1 MDNSFVAS
9 QTAGVMKQLFGFSLS
24 LVLAL
29 GFGAMPELAVAADPP
44 VIEVWKT
51 PTCGCCKVWVRHVE
65 AAGYKVKVN
74 ELPDVTPVKQ
84 RLKVPPE
91 LSSCHTAVVE
101 GYIVEGHVPA
111 DDITRLLK
119 QRPKVQGIYVPGMPI
134 GSPGMEGPGGQ
145 KYDVL
150 AVDDA
155 GKVSV
160 FATHQP

>member
-1 MDNSFVAS
+1 MMNRLIA
-9 QTAGVMKQLFGFSLS
+9 FSLS
-24 LVLAL
+24 LVLVLPL
-29 GFGAMPELAVAADPP
+29 GATSAPAVAAEPP

-51 PTCGCCKVWVRHVE
+51 PTCGCCKVWIRHVE
-65 AAGYKVKVN
+65 EAGYKVKVN

-134 GSPGMEGPGGQ
+134 GSPGMEGPGAE

-160 FATHQP
+160 FATHKP

>member
-1 MDNSFVAS
+1 MDNSCAAL
-9 QTAGVMKQLFGFSLS
+9 QTAAVMKQLVACSSSLI
-24 LVLAL
+24 LAL
-29 GFGAMPELAVAADPP
+29 GLGATPEPAVAADPP

-65 AAGYKVKVN
+65 EAGYRVRVN

-84 RLKVPPE
+84 RLAVPPE
-91 LSSCHTAVVE
+91 LSSCHTAVVD

-111 DDITRLLK
+111 DDIARLLE

-134 GSPGMEGPGGQ
+134 GSPGMEGPGAQ

-155 GKVSV
+155 GKVSI